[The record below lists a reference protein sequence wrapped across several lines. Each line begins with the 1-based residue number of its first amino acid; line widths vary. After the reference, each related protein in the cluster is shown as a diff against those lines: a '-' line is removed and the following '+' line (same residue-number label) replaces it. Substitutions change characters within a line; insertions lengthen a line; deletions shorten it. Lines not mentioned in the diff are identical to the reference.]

1 MEKNFIITVGRQFG
15 SGGKEISHYLSQFM
29 GIKYYDKELIQEAAK
44 ESGIDPRHFEKAD
57 ETSPSGLYNVL
68 FGISSFQNE
77 GALCHENIFKFQ
89 ANVIRNIADNHSCV
103 IVGRCADYILREN
116 PRCISVFIHAD
127 MEDRID
133 RILKNEPLLSRK
145 EAMEKALKIDKRR
158 ASYYNFYSDKEWGVA
173 SSYNLSVNSSILGT
187 EETANLICNF
197 VQKRL
202 DLLNR

>member
-1 MEKNFIITVGRQFG
+1 
-15 SGGKEISHYLSQFM
+15 
-29 GIKYYDKELIQEAAK
+29 
-44 ESGIDPRHFEKAD
+44 
-57 ETSPSGLYNVL
+57 
-68 FGISSFQNE
+68 
-77 GALCHENIFKFQ
+77 
-89 ANVIRNIADNHSCV
+89 
-103 IVGRCADYILREN
+103 
-116 PRCISVFIHAD
+116 CISVFIHAD

-202 DLLNR
+202 NLLNR